1 MKQSSTKIILMHFML
16 ECMLY
21 TPKLCNATSGFD
33 IFRSCVRKCTSLRWL
48 DTTFGPKSQVAC
60 FLLVAAAA
68 ILELQSKQCTN
79 TRELWLIITQIHNGP
94 VNIDMSDF
102 WPDKDGPKMQKDK
115 DYFTSVAGILEENPG
130 RRNHFMW

>member
-79 TRELWLIITQIHNGP
+79 TTAFLWIRINL
-94 VNIDMSDF
+94 S
-102 WPDKDGPKMQKDK
+102 
-115 DYFTSVAGILEENPG
+115 L
-130 RRNHFMW
+130 